1 MSQESIPPAYVA
13 WRAVMTTL
21 SYSVPPPPHIV
32 PKFQHWEATILL
44 ERNKKDRE
52 SLSGKEGPC
61 IPKGECGVR
70 SVE

>member
-1 MSQESIPPAYVA
+1 
-13 WRAVMTTL
+13 MTTL